1 VSKFRQFKRLAV
13 VACAVFAIMLAV
25 TAPSEAASGGH
36 GGGFSGGHAG
46 GFSGGHVGGR
56 PGFVGHH
63 GFEAHRFDGHRFDGH
78 HFDGRFHHGFVVGP
92 VFPYYGYGYAP
103 YYPPAYGYDTPS
115 YYWYCP
121 SYGAYYPSVDS
132 CPDNWQP
139 VPAS

>member
-1 VSKFRQFKRLAV
+1 VSKFRQLKRLAV
-13 VACAVFAIMLAV
+13 VACAVFAIVLAI
-25 TAPSEAASGGH
+25 TGPSEAASGGH
-36 GGGFSGGHAG
+36 GGGFSGGH
-46 GFSGGHVGGR
+46 
-56 PGFVGHH
+56 PGFDGNH
-63 GFEAHRFDGHRFDGH
+63 GFGGHRFDGR
-78 HFDGRFHHGFVVGP
+78 HFDGRFHRGFAVGP

-103 YYPPAYGYDTPS
+103 YYGNYPPAYGYDTPS